1 MFRRMKPPSEFE
13 IERFDMLKLAVI
25 GAQTL
30 LGRELVAALEAREAS
45 VVPLSIGALTVEEEV
60 GDLVVFAPS
69 RLLLEGLDAVLLADT
84 PNFELLEGFP
94 GRILDLRSEPETR
107 IDPMPLAGPWPQG
120 AKSLR
125 GRPALEQ
132 VLALIPSLLNGVG
145 DVGGTHL
152 RSVAW
157 MGDRGLDGLVEQTLA
172 VLNGEDPDLTKLGY
186 RQAFEVVPVAPVA
199 GKGRLMEIR
208 VPSFHGDLL
217 VLQVRASDGKAL
229 EKKEAPAGVKWV
241 ESAPS
246 SRDVAISAD
255 LLAHFD
261 VAPDGKAAVL
271 TLGFDPVL
279 WGVLRPTMR
288 VLGLMD

>member
-1 MFRRMKPPSEFE
+1 MNPRFGFD
-13 IERFDMLKLAVI
+13 IERVDMLKLAVI

-30 LGRELVAALEAREAS
+30 LGRELVGALEARDAS
-45 VVPLSIGALTVEEEV
+45 VVPLSVGALTVEEEV

-69 RLLLEGLDAVLLADT
+69 KLLLEGLDAVLLADT
-84 PNFELLEGFP
+84 PDLDLLEGFP
-94 GRILDLRSEPETR
+94 GRILDLRPEPEVR
-107 IDPMPLAGPWPQG
+107 IEPLPLAGAWPQG
-120 AKSLR
+120 IKSLR

-132 VLALIPSLLNGVG
+132 VLALIPSLLDGVG
-145 DVGGTHL
+145 EVGGTHL

-186 RQAFEVVPVAPVA
+186 RQAFEVVPVTPTV
-199 GKGRLMEIR
+199 GKGRLMEVR

-217 VLQVRASDGKAL
+217 ILQIRAVEGQGL
-229 EKKEAPAGVKWV
+229 TKKEAPAGVKWV
-241 ESAPS
+241 ETTPS
-246 SRDVAISAD
+246 SRDVAVSAE
-255 LLAHFD
+255 LLANVD
-261 VAPDGKAAVL
+261 LTGDGRAAML

-288 VLGLMD
+288 VLGLM

>member
-1 MFRRMKPPSEFE
+1 MSRRMNPPSGFD
-13 IERFDMLKLAVI
+13 IEGVDMLKLAVI

-30 LGRELVAALEAREAS
+30 LGRELVGALEAREAS

-84 PNFELLEGFP
+84 PDFELLEGFP
-94 GRILDLRSEPETR
+94 GRILDLRPEPEAR
-107 IDPMPLAGPWPQG
+107 LEPLPLAGGWP
-120 AKSLR
+120 ADVKSLR

-132 VLALIPSLLNGVG
+132 VLALIPSLLDGVG
-145 DVGGTHL
+145 EAGGTHL

-157 MGDRGLDGLVEQTLA
+157 MGDRGLEGLVEQTLS
-172 VLNGEDPDLTKLGY
+172 VLNGEDPDLAKLGY
-186 RQAFEVVPVAPVA
+186 RQAFEVVPVTPAV
-199 GKGRLMEIR
+199 GKGRLMEVR

-217 VLQVRASDGKAL
+217 ILQIRAAEGQSL
-229 EKKEAPAGVKWV
+229 TKKEAPGGVKWV
-241 ESAPS
+241 ETTPS
-246 SRDVAISAD
+246 SRDVAVSAD
-255 LLAHFD
+255 LLAHVD
-261 VAPDGKAAVL
+261 IAADGKAAML

-288 VLGLMD
+288 ILGLM

>member
-1 MFRRMKPPSEFE
+1 MKPLSAFE
-13 IERFDMLKLAVI
+13 IERFAMLKLAVI
-25 GAQTL
+25 GAQTM
-30 LGRELVAALEAREAS
+30 LGRELVGALEARDAS

-69 RLLLEGLDAVLLADT
+69 PLLLEGLDAVILADT
-84 PNFELLEGFP
+84 PDMALLEGFP
-94 GRILDLRSEPETR
+94 GRILDLRSEPEAR
-107 IDPMPLAGPWPQG
+107 ITPMPLAGPWPKDT
-120 AKSLR
+120 KSLR

-132 VLALIPSLLNGVG
+132 VLALLPSLLEGLG
-145 DVGGTHL
+145 EVGGTHL

-172 VLNGEDPDLTKLGY
+172 VLNGEDPDLAKLGY
-186 RQAFEVVPVAPVA
+186 RQAFEVVPVVPAA
-199 GKGRLMEIR
+199 GKGRLLEVR

-217 VLQVRASDGKAL
+217 ILQIRALDGKTLAT
-229 EKKEAPAGVKWV
+229 KDAPAGVKWV
-241 ESAPS
+241 DAAPS

-255 LLAHFD
+255 LLAHANFTD
-261 VAPDGKAAVL
+261 DHKAAVL

-279 WGVLRPTMR
+279 WGILRPAMR

>member
-1 MFRRMKPPSEFE
+1 
-13 IERFDMLKLAVI
+13 MLKLAVI

-30 LGRELVAALEAREAS
+30 LGRELVGALEARDAS

-69 RLLLEGLDAVLLADT
+69 QALLEGLDAVILAAT
-84 PNFELLEGFP
+84 PDLALLEGFP
-94 GRILDLRSEPETR
+94 GRILDLRPEPEGR
-107 IDPMPLAGPWPQG
+107 IDPLPLAGPWPQG
-120 AKSLR
+120 VKSLR

-132 VLALIPSLLNGVG
+132 VLALIPTLLDGVG
-145 DVGGTHL
+145 EVGGTHL

-172 VLNGEDPDLTKLGY
+172 VLNGEDPDLAKLGY
-186 RQAFEVVPVAPVA
+186 RQAFEVVPVVPVA
-199 GKGRLMEIR
+199 GKGRLMEVR

-217 VLQVRASDGKAL
+217 ILQIRAQDGQTLA
-229 EKKEAPAGVKWV
+229 KKVAPTGVKWV
-241 ESAPS
+241 DSVPS
-246 SRDVAISAD
+246 SRDVAISAE
-255 LLAHFD
+255 LLAHMD
-261 VAPDGKAAVL
+261 TAGDGKAAIL

-288 VLGLMD
+288 VLGLLEG

>member
-1 MFRRMKPPSEFE
+1 
-13 IERFDMLKLAVI
+13 MLKLAVI

-45 VVPLSIGALTVEEEV
+45 VVPLSIGPLTVEEEV

-69 RLLLEGLDAVLLADT
+69 PALLEGLDAVILADT
-84 PNFELLEGFP
+84 PDPALLADFP
-94 GRILDLRSEPETR
+94 GRILDLRAEPEAK
-107 IDPMPLAGPWPQG
+107 IDPMPLAGRWPGG
-120 AKSLR
+120 AMALR

-132 VLALIPSLLNGVG
+132 VLALIPTLLDGVG
-145 DVGGTHL
+145 EVGGTHL

-172 VLNGEDPDLTKLGY
+172 VLNGEDPDLAKLGY
-186 RQAFEVVPVAPVA
+186 RQAFEMVPVTPVA

-217 VLQVRASDGKAL
+217 ILQIRAQEGHSL
-229 EKKEAPAGVKWV
+229 TRKEAPAAVKWV
-241 ESAPS
+241 EAVPS
-246 SRDVAISAD
+246 SRDVAVSAD
-255 LLAHFD
+255 LLAHLD
-261 VAPDGKAAVL
+261 LASDGKAAVL

-288 VLGLMD
+288 VLGLM

>member
-1 MFRRMKPPSEFE
+1 
-13 IERFDMLKLAVI
+13 MLKLAVI

-30 LGRELVAALEAREAS
+30 LGRELVSALEAQEAS
-45 VVPLSIGALTVEEEV
+45 VLPLSIGALTVEEEV
-60 GDLVVFAPS
+60 GDLVVFAPTQ
-69 RLLLEGLDAVLLADT
+69 LLLEGLDLVILAAT
-84 PNFELLEGFP
+84 PDMALLEGFP
-94 GRILDLRSEPETR
+94 GRILDLRSEPEAR
-107 IDPMPLAGPWPQG
+107 IEALPLAGTWPEG
-120 AKSLR
+120 VKSLR

-132 VLALIPSLLNGVG
+132 VLALLPSLLEGLG

-186 RQAFEVVPVAPVA
+186 RQAFEVVPVTPAV

-217 VLQVRASDGKAL
+217 ILQIRAAEGQSL
-229 EKKEAPAGVKWV
+229 VKKEAPAGVKWV
-241 ESAPS
+241 DSAPS
-246 SRDVAISAD
+246 SRDVAVSAD
-255 LLAHFD
+255 LLAHLD
-261 VAPDGKAAVL
+261 LTADARAAVL

-279 WGVLRPTMR
+279 WGVLRPTLR
-288 VLGLMD
+288 VLGLM

>member
-1 MFRRMKPPSEFE
+1 
-13 IERFDMLKLAVI
+13 MLKLAVI

-30 LGRELVAALEAREAS
+30 LGRELVGALEARDAS

-60 GDLVVFAPS
+60 GDLVVFAPTP
-69 RLLLEGLDAVLLADT
+69 LLLEGLDAVILADT
-84 PNFELLEGFP
+84 PDMALLEGFP
-94 GRILDLRSEPETR
+94 GRILDLRSEPEAR
-107 IDPMPLAGPWPQG
+107 ITPMPLAGPWPKG
-120 AKSLR
+120 EKSLR

-132 VLALIPSLLNGVG
+132 VLALLPTLLKGLG
-145 DVGGTHL
+145 EVGGTHL

-172 VLNGEDPDLTKLGY
+172 VLNGEDPDLAKLGY

-199 GKGRLMEIR
+199 GKGRLLEIR

-217 VLQVRASDGKAL
+217 VLQIRAAEGQSLAKN
-229 EKKEAPAGVKWV
+229 EAPTGVSWV
-241 ESAPS
+241 DAPPS
-246 SRDVAISAD
+246 SRDVAVSAD
-255 LLAHFD
+255 LLAHLD
-261 VAPDGKAAVL
+261 LAPDGQAGML

-279 WGVLRPTMR
+279 WGILRPTMR

>member
-1 MFRRMKPPSEFE
+1 M
-13 IERFDMLKLAVI
+13 
-25 GAQTL
+25 
-30 LGRELVAALEAREAS
+30 LGRELVNALEARDAS
-45 VVPLSIGALTVEEEV
+45 VVPLSIGALTVEEEI

-69 RLLLEGLDAVLLADT
+69 PLLLEGLDAVLLADT
-84 PNFELLEGFP
+84 PDFTLLEGFP
-94 GRILDLRSEPETR
+94 GRILDLRAEPEAR
-107 IDPMPLAGPWPQG
+107 LDPLPLAGVWPEG
-120 AKSLR
+120 VKSLR

-132 VLALIPSLLNGVG
+132 VLVLLPVLLEAVG
-145 DVGGTHL
+145 EVGGTHL

-172 VLNGEDPDLTKLGY
+172 VLNGEDPDLAKLGY

-217 VLQVRASDGKAL
+217 ILQIRAQEGRTLA
-229 EKKEAPAGVKWV
+229 KKEAPAGVKWV
-241 ESAPS
+241 ETPPS

-255 LLAHFD
+255 LLAHAELTED
-261 VAPDGKAAVL
+261 AKAAVL

-279 WGVLRPTMR
+279 WGVLRPTLR
-288 VLGLMD
+288 VLGLM

>member
-1 MFRRMKPPSEFE
+1 
-13 IERFDMLKLAVI
+13 MLKLAVI

-30 LGRELVAALEAREAS
+30 LGRELVNALEAREAS

-69 RLLLEGLDAVLLADT
+69 KLLLEGLDAVILADT
-84 PNFELLEGFP
+84 PDFTLLEGFP
-94 GRILDLRSEPETR
+94 GRILDLRSEPEAR
-107 IDPMPLAGPWPQG
+107 VDPVPLAGAWPEG

-132 VLALIPSLLNGVG
+132 VLALLPSLVEGLG

-157 MGDRGLDGLVEQTLA
+157 MGDRGLEGLVEQTLA
-172 VLNGEDPDLTKLGY
+172 VLNGEDPDLKKLGY
-186 RQAFEVVPVAPVA
+186 RQAFEVVPVTPVV
-199 GKGRLMEIR
+199 GKGRLLEIR

-217 VLQVRASDGKAL
+217 VLQIRAQEGKTL
-229 EKKEAPAGVKWV
+229 VKKDAPLGVKWV
-241 ESAPS
+241 ETAPS

-255 LLAHFD
+255 LLTHFD
-261 VAPDGKAAVL
+261 LAADGKAAVL

-288 VLGLMD
+288 ILGLM